1 MQPGKTGKVE
11 GRQRVAYSQL
21 RRLKED
27 YQFEA
32 AEMTITAMVAVDE
45 DAAKLELAKLRL
57 AQNDSGAALELLNEI
72 IQNSPNYEPAVAWRI
87 AVFDRQCQFE
97 DALTESKKSL
107 HLFPKGIDVRVAV
120 GRFYL
125 GRGLD
130 NDAYELFDGLRR
142 DGVVNSRTYRGLI
155 ESLFALGR
163 RDDAIQALGDI
174 PEQLA
179 DDPET
184 LANAGNALIKAA
196 PDLADRGL
204 DDVKRGLSIQ
214 PDHAFC
220 LESLCRD
227 LRYLRRWAD
236 AEAAAREAI
245 ALRPRVPD
253 LHVELGHVFSDQG
266 RDEDALAAYT
276 QALDIDPRDEWAM
289 RSRVTALRALRR
301 WADAEAAARDAIA
314 LRPRVP
320 DLHVEL
326 GQVLSGLGRD
336 EDALAAYTQ
345 ALDINPQHQ
354 WAMRSRVTG
363 LRDLRRWADAEAA
376 ARDLIQAHPAD
387 PLSHVNLGWVFSGL
401 GRDEDA
407 LAAYTQA
414 LDINASD
421 PTALEWRVTALRALR
436 RWADAE
442 AAARDAIALR
452 PRVPDLHVE
461 LGRVFSDQKRHSYAL
476 SCAEQALSL
485 DNISWAARKQYVESL
500 KALLRF
506 DDAETA
512 ARQYV
517 GERFYSVEARQLLAE
532 LLDAQHRFPEALAE
546 YEQAF
551 ARDSADTETIS
562 GMSATLRSMH
572 CLTEAESLLVPA
584 IEKRPHSMGLPADL
598 AFVYRDKGDQE
609 SAEHWFKFLY
619 ENAITPDESA
629 KALYGQG
636 WIAIT
641 KRSYHEASLFFQE
654 ASRLIPHE
662 PQMRTGLA
670 WAYFRMGSQQDLSQA
685 EQLCHAVLA
694 ECPDSH
700 ISHTCLGMIA
710 YQRSAYPAAE
720 RHFRR
725 SIELAPYDG
734 CHVDLGALYVQLGR
748 YDEAESCLRRA
759 IELDPWHPQ
768 ARVELGNLYMQRSER
783 QLGTDDSTRDA
794 QLASNEFRQVLHF
807 DPNNGSAAL
816 GLALALARFP
826 GDLAAAEEVLRAA
839 LKLRVEDQPEWQLRL
854 TLARI
859 LIQTGDVSQNS
870 DFYESAAQETAAAI
884 RLASGYADPYFVAGL
899 VEQRLGSETNDVRL
913 RVLHRRR
920 ARHYFKECEKKDSD
934 HVEVWHAI
942 RSLEQDIRTS
952 RGAGV
957 SSAAI
962 VSLAI
967 AILAVMWTDF
977 VWKHQVTTVMITTLT
992 PVLVGLIAVGFLM
1005 PLLVKLK
1012 LPGGVEAD
1020 LSASLDQVSSG
1031 PAGHVTVNPP
1041 RFPAIAGPKG
1051 QVPRLR

>member
-289 RSRVTALRALRR
+289 RSRVAALRALRR

-326 GQVLSGLGRD
+326 GQVFSDQGRD

-345 ALDINPQHQ
+345 ALDI
-354 WAMRSRVTG
+354 
-363 LRDLRRWADAEAA
+363 D
-376 ARDLIQAHPAD
+376 
-387 PLSHVNLGWVFSGL
+387 
-401 GRDEDA
+401 
-407 LAAYTQA
+407 
-414 LDINASD
+414 ASD